1 MFYQIV
7 WSMLT
12 RLLIVLYDTTC
23 TAISFALQTHKKIA
37 YPCMTLFDLISH
49 LHAMRKKEREQRCN
63 THVRSALCARV
74 LQRVTC
80 VWFFVIFH
88 VSSFNYNTC
97 RFMFWRWSVTITSN
111 LKKNINWLKHIKCTH
126 RIMIGLLAINLWERA
141 TFNNAYCLHGPS
153 QCYFQLTVF
162 ILHFDDFRFF
172 DILFVDV
179 TFDQLKSHRNLS
191 LMILKMVQISRLK
204 GRGYWKIPMTSV
216 WL

>member
-1 MFYQIV
+1 
-7 WSMLT
+7 
-12 RLLIVLYDTTC
+12 
-23 TAISFALQTHKKIA
+23 
-37 YPCMTLFDLISH
+37 MTLFDLISH

-74 LQRVTC
+74 LQRVTS

-97 RFMFWRWSVTITSN
+97 RFMFWRWSCDSHIHRPPNTTVTITSN

-126 RIMIGLLAINLWERA
+126 RIMIGLLAINSWERA
-141 TFNNAYCLHGPS
+141 TFNNAYCLHGRS

-191 LMILKMVQISRLK
+191 LMILKIVRMSRLK
-204 GRGYWKIPMTSV
+204 GRGLLLYWEVPMTSV